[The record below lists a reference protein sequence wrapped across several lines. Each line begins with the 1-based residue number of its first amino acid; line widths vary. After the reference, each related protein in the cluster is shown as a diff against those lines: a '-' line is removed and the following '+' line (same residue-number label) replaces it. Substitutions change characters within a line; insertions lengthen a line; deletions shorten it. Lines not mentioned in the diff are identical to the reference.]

1 MLAPARS
8 RCCFGRG
15 RSLTFTQKGTLY
27 TILMPLQ
34 KDWGQAVLDRSGEG
48 MGVVGRVG
56 GCVLGL
62 RGIVPALAGNVGTG
76 WAIALP
82 REGD

>member
-8 RCCFGRG
+8 RYRSTRG
-15 RSLTFTQKGTLY
+15 RSLTFTQKGPLC

-48 MGVVGRVG
+48 MGVSVVGLALGVSRG
-56 GCVLGL
+56 WGL
-62 RGIVPALAGNVGTG
+62 RGIGPTRA
-76 WAIALP
+76 
-82 REGD
+82 